1 MPERR
6 RRGRL
11 AGRLLLTV
19 LVGAVVGPALA
30 GVAPAVPAARLRSV
44 APAAAQ
50 AADGSVPAEGVTVPG
65 PVRFELT
72 DGGLLQVDDGRRYR
86 DTLELRAAGGGTLAV
101 NELSMDDYVAGVA
114 EMPSRWP
121 VEALKAQA
129 VAARTYAWY
138 SQGLGTFDGYDLC
151 ATVACQVFLGAD
163 KVLEDSGGDRWQQA
177 VDATAGEVLVYDGRP
192 ILARYFSTSGGRTYA
207 NEEAFPNEGPR
218 PYLVSIEDP
227 DDAVSPYHRWTA
239 RFTREEWDT
248 ILAQGETLAATVPV
262 AGVERL
268 GAVDDPNADVRV
280 TGEDGTVVEVGARA
294 LADFLTRIAPQR
306 FPDRF
311 PGARSDGLRPLPATV
326 PSSRFAPSVTD
337 DAVVLEGQGWGHGVG
352 LGQYGARGR
361 ADRGETYEQILA
373 AYYDGLEPTRPDEL
387 PDRIR
392 VGFEVADQLTVA
404 PDHPVRIVADGQEV
418 TARTF
423 GRWSVTR
430 DGDGFRLVPPPQ
442 DDVPLEVAPTR
453 TEETVTDA
461 VVVATEV
468 NKPALLR
475 LEVTDADGDQVVRRE
490 LGVADPGAHAAT
502 WRFHDDAGEVVD
514 PGSFQV
520 ALVAEDA
527 AGASAGQP
535 VDVEVSEA
543 AAAAAERTREA
554 AGDEALTEV
563 PTLPALVGTAVRV
576 LVGALVV
583 LVLVFLAV
591 GTVRRRRT

>member
-1 MPERR
+1 MAERR

-11 AGRLLLTV
+11 AGFLLLAV
-19 LVGAVVGPALA
+19 LAGALA
-30 GVAPAVPAARLRSV
+30 IPPAV
-44 APAAAQ
+44 AQ
-50 AADGSVPAEGVTVPG
+50 DADAGVPAEGVTVPG

-72 DGGLLQVDDGRRYR
+72 DGGLLQVADGRRYR
-86 DTLELRAAGGGTLAV
+86 DTLELRAQDGGTVAV

-121 VEALKAQA
+121 LEALEAQA

-151 ATVACQVFLGAD
+151 ATVACQVFIGAD
-163 KVLEDSGGDRWQQA
+163 KVLEDAAGERWQQA

-218 PYLVSIEDP
+218 PYLVAIEDP

-239 RFTREEWDT
+239 RFTRDEWDT
-248 ILAQGETLAATVPV
+248 ILAQGETLAAAVPV
-262 AGVERL
+262 AEVERL
-268 GAVDDPNADVRV
+268 GAVDDPNATIRV
-280 TGEDGTVVEVGARA
+280 TGEDGTAVEVGARA

-311 PGARSDGLRPLPATV
+311 PGARSDGLRPLPSTV
-326 PSSRFAPSVTD
+326 PSSRFAPSVSD

-373 AYYDGLEPTRPDEL
+373 AYYDGLEPTRPDDV
-387 PDRIR
+387 PDRVR
-392 VGFEVADQLTVA
+392 VGFEVADQLAIT
-404 PDHPVRIVADGQEV
+404 PDHPVRIVAAGEEV

-423 GRWSVTR
+423 GRWTVTR

-442 DDVPLEVAPTR
+442 DDATLEVAPTR
-453 TEETVTDA
+453 AEETVTDA

-468 NKPALLR
+468 NKPVLLR
-475 LEVTDADGDQVVRRE
+475 LEVTDAGGEQLVRRE
-490 LGVADPGAHAAT
+490 LGVADPGSHAVT
-502 WRFHDDAGEVVD
+502 WRFHDDTGEVVD

-527 AGASAGQP
+527 AGASDGQP
-535 VDVEVSEA
+535 VEVEVSEA
-543 AAAAAERTREA
+543 AAAAAERTREEQGTEAA
-554 AGDEALTEV
+554 AGV
-563 PTLPALVGTAVRV
+563 PTLPALVGVAVRT
-576 LVGALVV
+576 LLGALVLLA
-583 LVLVFLAV
+583 LVLVAV
-591 GTVRRRRT
+591 GILRRRRT